1 MSSELT
7 AYANTGIVALRA
19 EPSDAAEMVTQFLM
33 GETLDVLHEQQDS
46 WIKVRAHFDGYQ
58 GWVNRK
64 ELEFF
69 EPGELDEWLD
79 QSGLQ
84 RSIYHTFRAGSSCEE
99 MTLIPVGTLA
109 VMEEMNGAMEVKLP
123 HRSFEVSGDL
133 SMLKGETLLDTAR
146 GFLGTPYLWGGRT
159 DVGVDCSGL
168 VQMVFALHG
177 YRVPRDSGDQY
188 AVSKDGVMEL
198 GEARP
203 GDLIYFNPQ
212 GDKITHVG
220 FYAGN
225 GAVLHA
231 SGNVHIASL
240 DRANDFRNEYP
251 LNHKLADHIY
261 AIQRQGS
268 LAGGNG
274 VSR

>member
-1 MSSELT
+1 MSSELA
-7 AYANTGIVALRA
+7 AYANTGIVALRG
-19 EPSDAAEMVTQFLM
+19 EPSDAAEMVTQLVM
-33 GETLDVLHEQQDS
+33 GETVEVLHEQQDS
-46 WIKVRAHFDGYQ
+46 WVKVRAHFDGYR

-64 ELEFF
+64 EIEFF
-69 EPGELDEWLD
+69 EPGEMEQWLRQPD
-79 QSGLQ
+79 LRRLGC
-84 RSIYHTFRAGSSCEE
+84 HTFRAGSSCEE
-99 MTLIPVGTLA
+99 PALIPVGALA
-109 VMEEMNGAMEVKLP
+109 VLEEHKGKQRVRLP
-123 HRSFEVSGDL
+123 HRHYEVEAEL
-133 SMLKGETLLDTAR
+133 SMLRGQSLLETAR

-188 AVSKDGVMEL
+188 AVSKEGITEL

-203 GDLIYFNPQ
+203 GDLIYFNPT
-212 GDKITHVG
+212 GGRISHVG
-220 FYAGN
+220 FYAGQ

-240 DRANDFRNEYP
+240 DTANDFRNAYP

-261 AIQRQGS
+261 AIQRQES
-268 LAGGNG
+268 LMG
-274 VSR
+274 